1 VLELNDSRYFV
12 RIVACGGLTAV
23 SRKDLEARIV
33 PALKRLAAS
42 IGKSSRAW
50 IEL

>member
-1 VLELNDSRYFV
+1 VLAALNLIFPK
-12 RIVACGGLTAV
+12 AAV
-23 SRKDLEARIV
+23 STRDLEARYV

-50 IEL
+50 VER